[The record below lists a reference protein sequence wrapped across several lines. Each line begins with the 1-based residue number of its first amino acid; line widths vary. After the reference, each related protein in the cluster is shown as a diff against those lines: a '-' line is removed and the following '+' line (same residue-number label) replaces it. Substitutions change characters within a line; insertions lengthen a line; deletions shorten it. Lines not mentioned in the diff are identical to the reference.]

1 MLRPAPL
8 LVFLP
13 LVFAA
18 SSPWAGAS
26 AWAEPEARVLDLPR
40 EGFSVN
46 ALPGWTVAQPQ
57 DALLHLRLRAAS
69 VWVRRDAGKADDL
82 AGRLKDLAIKQAPE
96 GAASAPT
103 TWTVTAAGE
112 GARIQFDQG
121 GQRHGFGLVSQPRG
135 LRLEVEWA
143 LPAADAE
150 LVASVEALLASLN
163 VTPYANPRRF
173 VDLVAGWSIDVPHGW
188 SRLLDAE
195 GRTLFRSDEQPPTL
209 IAVRRA
215 PEDPAAFDQEGRALW
230 TKALRLPVVAEPAT
244 ALPALPALPEGATRF
259 ATRQFLAGAED
270 GARPGYATT
279 QERSGSWISNVTP
292 EAARESALE
301 AASAVVSFRAPA
313 DAGPRVGPQGPPVV
327 LLGEP
332 QPFANA
338 TAPKVTFR
346 LPAGWTEGHPTSS
359 MRLAQWSVA
368 APAEGQAAVDCVVF
382 FFGAGGGGAVEANLE
397 RWKGQFEIEG
407 TPAQTTEEVAPGLK
421 ATFLT
426 LNGHY
431 KASMQPGSG
440 AAQDHPDWSLLSA
453 VMEFQGGPLFLKCV
467 GPKAVL
473 AQAAPAF
480 RAWVRSFRL
489 AG

>member
-8 LVFLP
+8 LVLLP
-13 LVFAA
+13 LVLAA
-18 SSPWAGAS
+18 SSRWAGVS
-26 AWAEPEARVLDLPR
+26 AWAEPATRVLDLPR
-40 EGFSVN
+40 EGFSVS
-46 ALPGWTVAQPQ
+46 AAPGWTVAQPQ
-57 DALLHLRLRAAS
+57 DALLHLQLRAAS

-82 AGRLKDLAIKQAPE
+82 AGRLRDLAGKQAAE
-96 GAASAPT
+96 GTAPVPSA
-103 TWTVTAAGE
+103 WKVTAAGDA
-112 GARIQFDQG
+112 ARVEFDQA

-150 LVASVEALLASLN
+150 LVASVQALLASLD
-163 VTPYANPRRF
+163 VTPYENPRRF
-173 VDLVAGWSIDVPHGW
+173 VDLVGGWSIDVPHGW
-188 SRLLDAE
+188 SRTLDTE
-195 GRTLFRSDEQPPTL
+195 GRTLFRSDEQPATL
-209 IAVRRA
+209 LAVRRA
-215 PEDPAAFDQEGRALW
+215 PEDPAAFDEEGRALW
-230 TKALRLPVVAEPAT
+230 TKALRLPVVAEPGT
-244 ALPALPALPEGATRF
+244 PLPALPEGATRF
-259 ATRQFLAGAED
+259 AMRQLLASAED
-270 GARPGYATT
+270 GARPGYAST
-279 QERSGSWISNVTP
+279 QERLGWWISNVAP

-313 DAGPRVGPQGPPVV
+313 DAGPRVGPQGPSVV

-332 QPFANA
+332 QPFSNA

-346 LPAGWTEGHPTSS
+346 LPAGWTEGHPTSA
-359 MRLAQWSVA
+359 MRLAQWRVA
-368 APAEGQAAVDCVVF
+368 APAEGQPPVDCIVF
-382 FFGAGGGGAVEANLE
+382 FFGGGGGGAVQANLE
-397 RWKGQFEIEG
+397 RWKGQFEVEG

-421 ATFLT
+421 ATFLS
-426 LNGHY
+426 LDGLY

-440 AAQDHPDWSLLSA
+440 AGQDQPGSSLLSA
-453 VMEFQGGPLFLKCV
+453 VLEFEGGPLFIKCV